1 MLKSQMKFKNASKD
15 LEPNEDTLNN
25 GRASRNYMSGIP
37 TTMMAWTKVRDEEN
51 GFDLI
56 QHSVPSPGPGEVL
69 VKTASTSICGTD
81 LHIWL
86 WDEWSRNEV
95 PLGTITGHETCGE
108 VVAIGDGVD
117 SHQVGDQVAI
127 ECHLACWDC
136 PRCDEGNAHVCENGS
151 IFGVHNNGAFAPYFT
166 IAATNARH
174 TPEGMPHSYGSIQ
187 DPLGN
192 AIHTLTGGPVD
203 GATIAIHGLGPIG
216 LFAVNAAKAMGATK
230 VIAIDWGN
238 EYRMDIAKKLGAD
251 LVLGK
256 GDDIV
261 AEILAATEGRGVDN
275 SCEFSGSAAALA
287 NSIHSTRMG
296 GYLNVLSVYGT
307 SNPEV
312 PMNDL
317 VFRYLHLKGING
329 RKMWSTWDKMYELLA
344 SGAIDVESIV
354 THRLSIDEFQKGI
367 QLSRSG
373 LCGKIVLDF

>member
-1 MLKSQMKFKNASKD
+1 MKCKSASKD
-15 LEPNEDTLNN
+15 SEPNEDTLNN
-25 GRASRNYMSGIP
+25 GRDSRNYMSGTP
-37 TTMMAWTKVRDEEN
+37 ATMMAWTKVRDEED
-51 GFDLI
+51 GFELI
-56 QHSVPSPGPGEVL
+56 EHPVPSPGPREVL

-81 LHIWL
+81 LHIWQ

-108 VVAIGDGVD
+108 VVAVGQNVE

-127 ECHLACWDC
+127 ECHLACWNC

-174 TPEGMPHSYGSIQ
+174 TPAGMSHSHGSIQ

-230 VIAIDWGN
+230 VIAIDWEN

-261 AEILAATEGRGVDN
+261 AEILAATDGRGVDN
-275 SCEFSGSAAALA
+275 SCEFSGSADALA

-329 RKMWSTWDKMYELLA
+329 RKMWSTWDKMYELMA
-344 SGAIDVESIV
+344 SGAIDVDSIV

>member
-1 MLKSQMKFKNASKD
+1 MKCKSVSKD
-15 LEPNEDTLNN
+15 SEPNEDTLNN
-25 GRASRNYMSGIP
+25 GRDSRNYMSGIP
-37 TTMMAWTKVRDEEN
+37 ATMMAWTKVRDEED
-51 GFDLI
+51 GFELI
-56 QHSVPSPGPGEVL
+56 EHPVPSPGLGEVL

-81 LHIWL
+81 LHIWQ

-108 VVAIGDGVD
+108 VVAVGQNVE

-127 ECHLACWDC
+127 ECHLACWNC

-174 TPEGMPHSYGSIQ
+174 TPAGMSHSHGSIQ

-230 VIAIDWGN
+230 VIAIDWEN
-238 EYRMDIAKKLGAD
+238 EYRMDIATKLGAD

-275 SCEFSGSAAALA
+275 SCEFSGSADALA

-329 RKMWSTWDKMYELLA
+329 RKMWSTWDKMYELMA
-344 SGAIDVESIV
+344 SGAIDVDSIV

>member
-1 MLKSQMKFKNASKD
+1 MKCKSASKD
-15 LEPNEDTLNN
+15 SEPNEDTLNN
-25 GRASRNYMSGIP
+25 GRDSRNYMSGTP
-37 TTMMAWTKVRDEEN
+37 ATMMAWTKVRDEED
-51 GFDLI
+51 GFELI
-56 QHSVPSPGPGEVL
+56 EHPVPSPGPREVL

-81 LHIWL
+81 LHIWQ

-108 VVAIGDGVD
+108 VVAVGQNVE

-127 ECHLACWDC
+127 ECHLACWNC

-174 TPEGMPHSYGSIQ
+174 TPAGMPHSHGSIQ

-230 VIAIDWGN
+230 VIAIDWEN

-261 AEILAATEGRGVDN
+261 AEILAATDGRGVDN
-275 SCEFSGSAAALA
+275 SCEFSGSADALA

-329 RKMWSTWDKMYELLA
+329 RKMWSTWDKMYELMA
-344 SGAIDVESIV
+344 SGAIDVDSIV